1 MIEINGVNYLT
12 AHEVEKRCNI
22 AWVDP
27 DKVQSISTWLNSS
40 GTLVCT
46 FRKRKIKDPHN
57 KKRNLWREQDLKGIY
72 NHLKYVRTNSFILGE
87 LKEKDADEN
96 IMDFLKKANLPER
109 LLYKNFP
116 TPMKPMTP
124 LGYQQAPGPQIPLT
138 PYRPEEMESLKR
150 QNEKLMN
157 IIEKLVEKGK

>member
-46 FRKRKIKDPHN
+46 FRKRQIKDPHN

-116 TPMKPMTP
+116 TPMKPIKPMQYPPTTWTP
-124 LGYQQAPGPQIPLT
+124 HRSEEIEFLKQQNGRLI
-138 PYRPEEMESLKR
+138 E
-150 QNEKLMN
+150 